1 MIGLRQEKRNWVI
14 DLTWMSLVHFLDGVG
29 VVGGLNEQG
38 APSVGRK
45 LAPDVLKDA
54 VVVST
59 GSVYSW
65 GLPLLRLLWSVGTVL
80 CVLEVCERDDGRVRS
95 LFVQPAKSVSAS
107 NYPPGRGGHPLAETA
122 LSLLGALI

>member
-1 MIGLRQEKRNWVI
+1 MIRLRQEKRNWVI
-14 DLTWMSLVHFLDGVG
+14 DLAWLTFVHVLDGVG
-29 VVGGLNEQG
+29 AVGGLNEPG

-45 LAPDVLKDA
+45 RAPDALKDA
-54 VVVST
+54 GLEST

-65 GLPLLRLLWSVGTVL
+65 GLPLLRLLWSMGTLL

-107 NYPPGRGGHPLAETA
+107 NYPPGRCGRPLAETA